1 MLLLLL
7 LEDARARSKDILA
20 VPASVTFKSIWRDER
35 TISCRARPQTFS
47 CLFLKQALRQTCSR
61 HNRERNLRSKTR

>member
-35 TISCRARPQTFS
+35 TISCRARPETFS
-47 CLFLKQALRQTCSR
+47 CLFKTSTQTDMLSA
-61 HNRERNLRSKTR
+61 